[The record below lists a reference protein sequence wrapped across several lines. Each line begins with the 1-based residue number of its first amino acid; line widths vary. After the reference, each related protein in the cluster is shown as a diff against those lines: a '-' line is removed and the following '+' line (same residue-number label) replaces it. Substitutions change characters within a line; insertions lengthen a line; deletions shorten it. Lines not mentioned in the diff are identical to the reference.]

1 MSNINDTE
9 IQRLFEEAKEKAVAW
24 EMPDDTR
31 RASTDSITTE
41 FLEELAEEEAAN
53 SIPQKAADS
62 TDSNPE
68 PSDAS
73 TEKQDQPAQEQDEIM
88 SQEDIEALITN
99 SKTEK
104 TIENPPENST
114 ETSSE
119 AAENEEA
126 LSKSD
131 IKEMFEEQSSA
142 VSKPETEVETQT
154 EQSEETE
161 NISTESKK
169 EEETS
174 SENLENET
182 PNDDKNEADLTSDQ
196 ESEETETNSE
206 ESNQTEGPLE
216 DDLEALIKK
225 KKAQQQQAKS
235 DMGEMDIAA
244 LFSNEANNEAS
255 NSSDPT
261 SVLSQDDFSQKEN
274 IVDNQ
279 SNVINS
285 QNVLEDL
292 LSKTQAEQKTLED
305 DDGIMS
311 DEQVSEML
319 QSTNNDS
326 ATISNAEGQ
335 PNNPFS
341 GQNSSTQSQEQFPAA
356 NKVEKNKNR
365 KSWLKWLLTF
375 ITGIAAVTSV
385 IAFWPD
391 IQKVLEPKPKEFK
404 NPAASWSWEK
414 NSNTKSSIKYKIFV
428 PGMSLMLSSIDAGKS
443 SDINKLNADMI
454 KRAYER
460 RLKQNKLK
468 KFRMLNETQYLREAG
483 DNLRMINFDYALET
497 NDNRTF
503 IKKSVYLGVG
513 DRLFKLDF
521 TSRAESIDE
530 PSDGPAWSKLE
541 KNFRSALGLKDFKRN
556 KEVYIGN
563 SFENFKKASEYFA
576 TRAMGLNP

>member
-9 IQRLFEEAKEKAVAW
+9 IQRLFEEAEKKAVAW
-24 EMPDDTR
+24 ELPDDTR

-53 SIPQKAADS
+53 SISQKPAESKSSDPQ
-62 TDSNPE
+62 
-68 PSDAS
+68 PSDAA
-73 TEKQDQPAQEQDEIM
+73 TEKQDQPTQEQDEIM

-104 TIENPPENST
+104 TIENPPE
-114 ETSSE
+114 TSAE

-142 VSKPETEVETQT
+142 VSKPETEVESQT
-154 EQSEETE
+154 EQNEETEAEAQIDQSEETE
-161 NISTESKK
+161 NKK
-169 EEETS
+169 EEEIP
-174 SENLENET
+174 SENLKNET
-182 PNDDKNEADLTSDQ
+182 PNDDKAAADPSNDQ
-196 ESEETETNSE
+196 ESKE
-206 ESNQTEGPLE
+206 TEGPLE
-216 DDLEALIKK
+216 DDIEALIKK

-244 LFSNEANNEAS
+244 LFSNEANDEAS

-261 SVLSQDDFSQKEN
+261 SVLSQDDFAQKEN
-274 IVDNQ
+274 IVDNE

-292 LSKTQAEQKTLED
+292 LSKTQTDQKTLED

-319 QSTNNDS
+319 QSASNDS
-326 ATISNAEGQ
+326 AAISNAEGQ
-335 PNNPFS
+335 PNNPFN

-365 KSWLKWLLTF
+365 KSWLKWLFAL

-385 IAFWPD
+385 IALWPN

-428 PGMSLMLSSIDAGKS
+428 PGMSLMLSSIDAGRS

-483 DNLRMINFDYALET
+483 DNLRMINFDYALKT

-541 KNFRSALGLKDFKRN
+541 KNFRSALGLKEFKRN